1 MQWSRN
7 HKTLGED
14 RPLGSALQPGFRHQQ
29 PDSQPIDIAPERHVQ
44 REEITFN
51 VMIKKQTQNKT
62 RHDLHVVHKVPS
74 ELVQLEQKLRVQL
87 PFANAHR
94 REAAQACS
102 PVTWCQVPFERL
114 NYNSEEENMTGG
126 LYSIGKG

>member
-1 MQWSRN
+1 M
-7 HKTLGED
+7 
-14 RPLGSALQPGFRHQQ
+14 
-29 PDSQPIDIAPERHVQ
+29 Q